1 MQVIRTSLFITD
13 HPFLHKRYSCFSR
26 FASQLYRHLGKNPLL
41 DSPMKEK
48 DLWLFPHFIK
58 LLCKRRKKDTFFMGW
73 MYPTGCGW
81 RPRLV
86 PLPPYGSWAWA
97 ELGVWCGYE
106 FPPYT
111 G

>member
-1 MQVIRTSLFITD
+1 
-13 HPFLHKRYSCFSR
+13 
-26 FASQLYRHLGKNPLL
+26 
-41 DSPMKEK
+41 MKEK
-48 DLWLFPHFIK
+48 GLWLFPHFIK

-73 MYPTGCGW
+73 VYPTGCGW

-86 PLPPYGSWAWA
+86 PLPPDNRLDDWAWA
-97 ELGVWCGYE
+97 ELGVWCGYG